1 MSSEHNATFHC
12 FKPRGKWYTTARG
25 VLPRSVHEPYYQGG
39 ADARPKICA
48 ANNGCM
54 PGLSGPGDGLIV
66 VVVADE
72 EVDFGYPILMHPEIT
87 E

>member
-1 MSSEHNATFHC
+1 MTDHNATFHC
-12 FKPRGKWYTTARG
+12 FKPRGKWYTSARG

-39 ADARPKICA
+39 ADARPKIHA

-54 PGLSGPGDGLIV
+54 PGLSGTADYFIV
-66 VVVADE
+66 VVVPDE
-72 EVDFGYPILMHPEIT
+72 EVDFGYPVLMHPEVT